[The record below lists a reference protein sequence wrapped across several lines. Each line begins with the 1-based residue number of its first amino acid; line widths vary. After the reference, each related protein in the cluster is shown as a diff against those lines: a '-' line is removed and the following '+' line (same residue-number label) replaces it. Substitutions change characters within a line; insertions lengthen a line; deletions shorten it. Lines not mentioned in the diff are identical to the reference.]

1 MTDEVEDIKFTPGPT
16 YATVSAALIKETLTK
31 TQIIP
36 DALDK
41 APGHNANIMWY
52 DLPMGF
58 GKTLAPLHVKYFPT
72 WFQWPHDPNKLY
84 TFVMTDLDYPTK
96 KSPSGR
102 EFLIWLI
109 GNIGGDEA
117 MAGKECV
124 DYVGWQDTL
133 KQDRDLHRYIVTV
146 FEQPEKF
153 PINFTATNYLQ
164 SEGAIQNRT
173 KFSTR
178 KFATSYK
185 LGDPIAVDFAFVN
198 VSGPTE

>member
-1 MTDEVEDIKFTPGPT
+1 MNYIVLFT
-16 YATVSAALIKETLTK
+16 VVFCVLKNSASSRESLFHRVQAVIFDMDGLL
-31 TQIIP
+31 
-36 DALDK
+36 
-41 APGHNANIMWY
+41 
-52 DLPMGF
+52 F
-58 GKTLAPLHVKYFPT
+58 
-72 WFQWPHDPNKLY
+72 
-84 TFVMTDLDYPTK
+84 DLDYPTK

>member
-1 MTDEVEDIKFTPGPT
+1 MLSVKLNTFLGVLNAIRCSGVMTDEVEDIKFTPGPT

-84 TFVMTDLDYPTK
+84 TFVMTDL
-96 KSPSGR
+96 
-102 EFLIWLI
+102 
-109 GNIGGDEA
+109 
-117 MAGKECV
+117 
-124 DYVGWQDTL
+124 
-133 KQDRDLHRYIVTV
+133 HRYIVTV